1 MSIANYSTGIA
12 AIKSVGEI
20 QGMLVA
26 HGARSILMNY
36 ASDKTV
42 ESLSFIIDTQHGEIN
57 IKLPVN
63 PAAVLKIFERDE
75 LPPRYCNH
83 EQAVR
88 VAWRILKDWVRAQMA
103 ILETEMVQMEQIFLP
118 YMTMR
123 DGQTLYEVFETKG
136 QLLTGGESQ

>member
-1 MSIANYSTGIA
+1 MSIANYSTEVA

-26 HGARSILMNY
+26 HGAQSILMNY

-42 ESLSFIIDTQHGEIN
+42 ESLSFIIDTPHGEIN
-57 IKLPVN
+57 IRLPVK
-63 PAAVLKIFERDE
+63 PEAILKIMEADPGIR
-75 LPPRYCNH
+75 PGYCNH
-83 EQAVR
+83 EQSVK

-123 DGQTLYEVFETKG
+123 DGQTLYEVFEQKG
-136 QLLTGGESQ
+136 NLLTGD